1 METPLQIPSQ
11 PEKVSSFVMAKGKS
25 GTLMR
30 DVVPKNGI
38 EFFFSRESYEK
49 YSMSPNLLE
58 LWHLAN
64 RPSSEKASRKD
75 DQVSVPRTTA
85 SSEEVNEILQPTLTI
100 VPLPEPITP
109 YPVFSCLT
117 AAQQKTYVHL
127 MAKYSSRIYKAS
139 PRGPQKLE
147 YLEYQNYKTILN
159 KEIADFLKFMQNNA
173 RNCAADY
180 DHISKDVLQYTEELI
195 KASLELVKK
204 YPETYVLHDI
214 TSIMGGKVCTDL
226 AFKLEKT
233 LLALGRTYF
242 IKVCFPV
249 MPSLLP
255 IPVDYQTVSRSR
267 PAEKRASA
275 QHQDISSDPNAEKLA
290 LKYRPQVALTAQ
302 SLFTLLNNHGINYK
316 EQWELPV
323 CVKKLQNEGAEPVK
337 MVYIDPPLPKKELSV
352 REKNQMFHEVPF
364 EFWMNKNTYAQTPV
378 MDLDH
383 LKKEQVSNDIVA
395 PPRPLEP
402 ESMELD
408 FEGDVT
414 ELETFGVTC
423 NPLKTFKKPSSPVK
437 PKSLLVPLLTK
448 LQLEKEVLTSGGSNS
463 EDLLTKES
471 QQITE
476 QLPCSFN
483 DQSNPKRFL
492 PSYESLFSDSDDA
505 QSFKGFASDEI
516 EEFVESN
523 SDADTTEV
531 SESSSEVR
539 TKQNC
544 SKAETSTDNVGR
556 STSCTSDTDEERL
569 VIDIECK
576 DNESWPEKKASAS
589 EAIPDTPRSP
599 SPVPT
604 ASTNPLKVG
613 RKRKCSPSKPVN
625 KLSKDVDPVGQIL
638 KMQVQLMKSNS
649 KKAAEQPL
657 GSPEKGSSVRLPPVL
672 SPTHNATGATIT
684 AESCETE
691 SSGIPGFTPPLHRVP
706 QGEEKKATDM
716 LPDRLQ
722 MLVEDASEYT
732 APEDGNLVYKL
743 FSLDGMLL
751 LVRCSVQKAWTHS
764 KRIEGK
770 KVCRHMP
777 TFILPKVEY
786 QACYG
791 VEALTESEA
800 CRLWTESLLHSRCTF
815 FVGHIDVFSSGLFML
830 EEYAAD
836 AIQDKFGTFK
846 PSDSLNILRHILKK
860 VTSLQEGSYL
870 LTHAAGDSSV
880 LIYKSTNSEVKKSS
894 YNLHKAHS
902 TMPREPST
910 LSVPWVPLDP
920 TILLPYHVS
929 QGRVPCTFPPPAEDV
944 TSRTKSLTV
953 GVAANQRQ
961 MPNSAS
967 METDCSDVST
977 AAAKGGSPKKKKNKG
992 KRQKRFLKWNA
1003 KKMQRQP
1010 KLSQIR
1016 AGNV

>member
-1 METPLQIPSQ
+1 
-11 PEKVSSFVMAKGKS
+11 MAEEGKS
-25 GTLMR
+25 GILMR

-38 EFFFSRESYEK
+38 DVFFSRESYEK

-64 RPSSEKASRKD
+64 RPSSEKTSRKD
-75 DQVSVPRTTA
+75 DKVSMPRAGT
-85 SSEEVNEILQPTLTI
+85 SSEEVKEIPQATLTI
-100 VPLPEPITP
+100 VPLPEPVTP
-109 YPVFSCLT
+109 YPAFSYLN
-117 AAQQKTYVHL
+117 AAQQKAYVNL
-127 MAKYSSRIYKAS
+127 MAKYSSRHYMAS

-147 YLEYQNYKTILN
+147 YLEYQTYKTMLD

-180 DHISKDVLQYTEELI
+180 EHISKDALQYTEELI
-195 KASLELVKK
+195 KASLELVKR
-204 YPETYVLHDI
+204 YPETYILHDI

-226 AFKLEKT
+226 AFKLEKK

-255 IPVDYQTVSRSR
+255 IPADYKTVSSSV

-275 QHQDISSDPNAEKLA
+275 QQQDISSDPNAEKLA

-323 CVKKLQNEGAEPVK
+323 CVKMLQNEGAEPVK

-364 EFWMNKNTYAQTPV
+364 EFWMTKNRFVQTPG
-378 MDLDH
+378 MHLDH

-395 PPRPLEP
+395 PSNRVEP
-402 ESMELD
+402 ESMELE

-423 NPLKTFKKPSSPVK
+423 KPLKTFKKPSSPVK
-437 PKSLLVPLLTK
+437 PKSFPAPLLTK
-448 LQLEKEVLTSGGSNS
+448 LQLEKKVLSSGVSNP
-463 EDLLTKES
+463 EDLLTKE
-471 QQITE
+471 QRTE
-476 QLPCSFN
+476 QWPCNFN
-483 DQSNPKRFL
+483 DQSNRKRPV
-492 PSYESLFSDSDDA
+492 PSYESLFSDSDDT

-531 SESSSEVR
+531 SESSSEIR
-539 TKQNC
+539 IKRKW
-544 SKAETSTDNVGR
+544 SKEETSTDNAGR
-556 STSCTSDTDEERL
+556 STSCASDTDEERL
-569 VIDIECK
+569 VIDIESK
-576 DNESWPEKKASAS
+576 DTERCPKDKASAS

-604 ASTNPLKVG
+604 ASTNSVRVG
-613 RKRKCSPSKPVN
+613 RKKKCSPSKPVN
-625 KLSKDVDPVGQIL
+625 RLSKNVDPVGQIL
-638 KMQVQLMKSNS
+638 KMQVELMKLNP
-649 KKAAEQPL
+649 KKAAEQHV
-657 GSPEKGSSVRLPPVL
+657 GSPEKSSSVSLPPVL
-672 SPTHNATGATIT
+672 SPTTENAGATTT
-684 AESCETE
+684 AESCQTE
-691 SSGIPGFTPPLHRVP
+691 S
-706 QGEEKKATDM
+706 QM
-716 LPDRLQ
+716 LPDGLQ
-722 MLVEDASEYT
+722 MLVEDSSEYT
-732 APEDGNLVYKL
+732 APENGNMVYKL

-751 LVRCSVQKAWTHS
+751 LVRCSVQKAKSHI
-764 KRIEGK
+764 KKFEGK
-770 KVCRHMP
+770 KIIRDMP

-791 VEALTESEA
+791 AEVLTESEI
-800 CRLWTESLLHSRCTF
+800 CRLWTESLLHSCYTF

-830 EEYAAD
+830 EEFTAD
-836 AIQDKFGTFK
+836 DIQDKFGKFK

-870 LTHAAGDSSV
+870 LSHTAGDSSV
-880 LIYKSTNSEVKKSS
+880 LIYKSANSEVRKSS

-902 TMPREPST
+902 SMPRAPST

-929 QGRVPCTFPPPAEDV
+929 QGRVPCTFPPPPEDV
-944 TSRTKSLTV
+944 TDKTKSLQV
-953 GVAANQRQ
+953 GVAGNQRQ
-961 MPNSAS
+961 MPNSVS

-992 KRQKRFLKWNA
+992 RRQKRLQKWKA
-1003 KKMQRQP
+1003 MKMHRNP
-1010 KLSQIR
+1010 KL
-1016 AGNV
+1016 